1 MKKGN
6 GRSKVALAALCAVQ
20 FVDVLGVTVVITALP
35 AMLRGLGARPSAAA
49 AVVAAYGVCFGALLL
64 LGARLGDRHG
74 HRRVLLLGLGGFA
87 GASVLAACAPSVAVL
102 VAARSL
108 QGAAA
113 AASVPAALR
122 LLGVAAP
129 GEGERRRALAAWSA
143 AGAAA
148 GASGFLLGGLLTDL
162 AGWRVVFWVNLPIA
176 ALLVLAVRATAP
188 APPPRAAV
196 RLDVAGAVVLTATVM
211 GLVLGGTLL
220 ERPGHRLAG
229 ALAVAA
235 AAALAAAGVAVERRA
250 GDPLLPAAALRH
262 RRLRTALG
270 ASFLN
275 TATTGSAM
283 TLATLYLQNV
293 RGITAAAA
301 GFRLL
306 PFSICVVAGAAAAAP
321 LLARLARPRVIA
333 LGLCAVAA
341 GDATL
346 LALRL
351 ADGLLPA
358 AVALAGL
365 GIGLSSVAANAEGTD
380 VEGSLKG
387 VAAGALNTAAQ
398 LGSALGVAGWLL
410 VAAVGGSPLAWGTA
424 ALAAGGGAL
433 VAARRA

>member
-1 MKKGN
+1 
-6 GRSKVALAALCAVQ
+6 A
-20 FVDVLGVTVVITALP
+20 VLG
-35 AMLRGLGARPSAAA
+35 
-49 AVVAAYGVCFGALLL
+49 
-64 LGARLGDRHG
+64 
-74 HRRVLLLGLGGFA
+74 
-87 GASVLAACAPSVAVL
+87 
-102 VAARSL
+102 
-108 QGAAA
+108 
-113 AASVPAALR
+113 
-122 LLGVAAP
+122 
-129 GEGERRRALAAWSA
+129 
-143 AGAAA
+143 
-148 GASGFLLGGLLTDL
+148 
-162 AGWRVVFWVNLPIA
+162 
-176 ALLVLAVRATAP
+176 
-188 APPPRAAV
+188 
-196 RLDVAGAVVLTATVM
+196 
-211 GLVLGGTLL
+211 
-220 ERPGHRLAG
+220 
-229 ALAVAA
+229 
-235 AAALAAAGVAVERRA
+235 AAGVAVERRA
-250 GDPLLPAAALRH
+250 RDPLLPAAALRH

-341 GDATL
+341 GDAAL